1 MEMPRQQ
8 QQQQQRPRG
17 DQFNTAL
24 LHVYMWL
31 IGLQHRAVQS
41 SLAELQQAQVTE
53 HMHIHAVHQYAP
65 ACLLYSL
72 HRVTVT

>member
-17 DQFNTAL
+17 DQLNTAL
-24 LHVYMWL
+24 LWL

-41 SLAELQQAQVTE
+41 SLAELQQAQLTE